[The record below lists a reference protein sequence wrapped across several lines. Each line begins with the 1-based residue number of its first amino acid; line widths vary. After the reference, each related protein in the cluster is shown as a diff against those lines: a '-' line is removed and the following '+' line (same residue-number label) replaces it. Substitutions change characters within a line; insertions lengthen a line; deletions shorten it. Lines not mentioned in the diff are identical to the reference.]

1 MKDNSFITYD
11 MTHFATDIIW
21 DNSNYEFTNF
31 YIHKTTVSPS
41 PFFKSLNKTVSKEP
55 IYLKLPTHIQN
66 CIKHYPSSFNLDQMI
81 KSEFSNTNKDIKY
94 KCALIG
100 TILDTYGYNIKYAF
114 SKSHCWLIINCRYI
128 DFSLSSIPFLKSPDH
143 TSQL

>member
-1 MKDNSFITYD
+1 

-41 PFFKSLNKTVSKEP
+41 PILKFLNKTISKKY
-55 IYLKLPTHIQN
+55 IYPKLPPHIQN
-66 CIKHYPSSFNLDQMI
+66 CINHYPPSFNLLQMI
-81 KSEFSNTNKDIKY
+81 QSEFSNTNIDIKF
-94 KCALIG
+94 KCAFIG
-100 TILDTYGYNIKYAF
+100 TILDSYGYNIKYAF
-114 SKSHCWLIINCRYI
+114 SKSHCWLIINCKYV
-128 DFSLSSIPFLKSPDH
+128 DFSQSSIPSLMSPDH